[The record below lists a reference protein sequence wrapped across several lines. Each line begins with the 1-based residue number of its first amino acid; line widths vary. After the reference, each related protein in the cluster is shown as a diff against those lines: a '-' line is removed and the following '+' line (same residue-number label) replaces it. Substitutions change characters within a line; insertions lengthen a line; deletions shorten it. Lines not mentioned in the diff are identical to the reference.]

1 MTNKRRSASS
11 IVAQDL
17 EVHHYLHQPKQYE
30 CEGSMSAKQT
40 CLEGLS
46 GRAQEKCSKII
57 VKKPEREKS
66 FELG

>member
-30 CEGSMSAKQT
+30 CEGSMSAKT

-46 GRAQEKCSKII
+46 GRALEKCSKTIA
-57 VKKPEREKS
+57 KKPEREKS
-66 FELG
+66 FG